1 MKTDTLA
8 LFDLDNTLLPIDS
21 DYEWGEFMVRIG
33 AVDKAFYEKRNAE
46 FFEQYQ
52 SGRIPGFCSGDPCQI
67 STRPAQPLA
76 PTVYG

>member
-52 SGRIPGFCSGDPCQI
+52 
-67 STRPAQPLA
+67 
-76 PTVYG
+76 